1 MTTSRRALFALA
13 LTQVI
18 IAGFFALVGSFADGG
33 TIWARLLLV
42 VLQPLAALAFLFLVS
57 LRQPPIP
64 VVLVVITLLA
74 VNVVA
79 DGVLAYDIARGA
91 MKGDWELPVVWA
103 VIPAIGLVWAGLF
116 LMRRVSPT
124 ANS

>member
-42 VLQPLAALAFLFLVS
+42 VLQPLAALAFLFLVT

-64 VVLVVITLLA
+64 LALLVVVLLA
-74 VNVVA
+74 AN
-79 DGVLAYDIARGA
+79 VLANGALAWDIAQGA
-91 MKGDWELPVVWA
+91 TKGDWELPVVWA
-103 VIPAIGLVWAGLF
+103 AIPAIGLFWTVLSV
-116 LMRRVSPT
+116 MRRSFST
-124 ANS
+124 AE